1 MSYECKFCKKKFSS
15 KSNLNYHEIN
25 TKYCLEIQGVIS
37 LNIECDYCKK
47 NVGTEKILKTH
58 LLSCKE
64 YAIRINY
71 QKHEEK
77 INFLQDE
84 LKKKDLIIKELQD
97 KL

>member
-47 NVGTEKILKTH
+47 KCRNRKNTKNSFIIL
-58 LLSCKE
+58 
-64 YAIRINY
+64 
-71 QKHEEK
+71 
-77 INFLQDE
+77 
-84 LKKKDLIIKELQD
+84 
-97 KL
+97 